1 MNPGDAKQ
9 PGRSTIVEEVQTEAP
24 LTVDDED
31 QIFEI
36 MARQKV
42 ASAATL
48 RGHNL
53 DLQIPKQLVRGC
65 GFHRDASH
73 PGA

>member
-1 MNPGDAKQ
+1 M
-9 PGRSTIVEEVQTEAP
+9 
-24 LTVDDED
+24 TVDDED